1 MFTYKNKNM
10 TDLQYDYFKTG
21 LTPQEIADKHKLK
34 KETVRQRAMKYQKPD
49 PIKIVERVLV
59 FDEVDILRIEALLK
73 ESNIWYEMPFRGCE
87 IEIKSKL

>member
-1 MFTYKNKNM
+1 M
-10 TDLQYDYFKTG
+10 TDLEFDYYKTG
-21 LTPQEIADKHKLK
+21 LTPQEIADKYKLK
-34 KETVRQRAMKYQKPD
+34 KENVRYRAMKYQKPE
-49 PIKIVERVLV
+49 PPEIKIVQRVLV

>member
-1 MFTYKNKNM
+1 M

-21 LTPQEIADKHKLK
+21 LTPQEIAYKYKLK
-34 KETVRQRAMKYQKPD
+34 KETVRHRAMKYQKPD
-49 PIKIVERVLV
+49 PPEIKIVERVLV
-59 FDEVDILRIEALLK
+59 FDEVDILRIEALLN

>member
-1 MFTYKNKNM
+1 M

-21 LTPQEIADKHKLK
+21 LTPQEIAEKHKLK
-34 KETVRQRAMKYQKPD
+34 KETVRHRAMKYEKPD
-49 PIKIVERVLV
+49 KFEIKIVERVLV